1 PSAVART
8 QLRLPRHPPL
18 DGRPRR
24 RRRLPRLARRL
35 RPQGGRRRGHQQ
47 APLHAE
53 ARRHAVS
60 IRLSREEAW
69 EVLAAAHTG
78 ILTTLRADGMPIA
91 LPVWF
96 VALDER
102 VYVGTPARTKKVAR
116 VRRDPRVSFL
126 VESGARWAELVGVH
140 LTGRARVV
148 DEPDLVA
155 RVVDALN
162 EKYRAFRTPPEAMP
176 EG

>member
-1 PSAVART
+1 
-8 QLRLPRHPPL
+8 
-18 DGRPRR
+18 
-24 RRRLPRLARRL
+24 
-35 RPQGGRRRGHQQ
+35 
-47 APLHAE
+47 
-53 ARRHAVS
+53 
-60 IRLSREEAW
+60 
-69 EVLAAAHTG
+69 VLAAAHTG

-140 LTGRARVV
+140 LTGRARIVI
-148 DEPDLVA
+148 EPDLVS
-155 RVVDALN
+155 RVHHALAEKYKAHRTRRDAL
-162 EKYRAFRTPPEAMP
+162 PEATRRYYDVETAVIEIVP
-176 EG
+176 DERILTWDNNRLELEG

>member
-1 PSAVART
+1 M
-8 QLRLPRHPPL
+8 
-18 DGRPRR
+18 
-24 RRRLPRLARRL
+24 
-35 RPQGGRRRGHQQ
+35 
-47 APLHAE
+47 
-53 ARRHAVS
+53 S
-60 IRLSREEAW
+60 IRLSRDEAW
-69 EVLAAAHTG
+69 QVLAAAHTG
-78 ILTTLRADGMPIA
+78 ILTTLRGDGAPIT

-148 DEPDLVA
+148 EEPELVA

-162 EKYRAFRTPPEAMP
+162 EKYRAFRTPLTVGVVLSLALAVCADLLLVALLYVTTPWRHASRR
-176 EG
+176 GGT

>member
-1 PSAVART
+1 
-8 QLRLPRHPPL
+8 
-18 DGRPRR
+18 
-24 RRRLPRLARRL
+24 
-35 RPQGGRRRGHQQ
+35 
-47 APLHAE
+47 
-53 ARRHAVS
+53 VS

-176 EG
+176 EGTRRYYDVARAVLEIVPDERVLTWDNSRLGIED